1 MAAIKKIDNEG
12 LLNAAYDLVRREGIS
27 ALSARKLAAAA
38 SCSTQPI
45 YENFSGMGKVI
56 EITTQ
61 RMNDEFAD
69 LVKNVGEQVNAEYFR
84 QGIIVCRYAL
94 EEKNLF
100 RYFIMDKSQG
110 MTMLKNEWSVRLLR
124 ERNDISDE
132 QAESVDLAMK
142 NYILGKAFLV
152 NSGYEKFDAKE
163 IEQDIKAYLEIALDK
178 KING

>member
-61 RMNDEFAD
+61 RMNDEFAE

-84 QGIIVCRYAL
+84 QGIIVCRYAS
-94 EEKNLF
+94 EEKI
-100 RYFIMDKSQG
+100 YS
-110 MTMLKNEWSVRLLR
+110 
-124 ERNDISDE
+124 DI
-132 QAESVDLAMK
+132 L
-142 NYILGKAFLV
+142 
-152 NSGYEKFDAKE
+152 
-163 IEQDIKAYLEIALDK
+163 
-178 KING
+178 

>member
-27 ALSARKLAAAA
+27 ALSARKLAVAA

-61 RMNDEFAD
+61 RMNEAFAD
-69 LVKNVGEQVNAEYFR
+69 LVRTVGEQANAEYFR
-84 QGIIVCRYAL
+84 QGIMVCRYAS

-100 RYFIMDKSQG
+100 RYFAVDKSRG
-110 MTMLKNEWSVRLLR
+110 MDMLSNKWSVGLLQ
-124 ERNDISDE
+124 ERRGLSDE
-132 QAESVDLAMK
+132 QAESVDSAMR

-152 NSGYEKFDAKE
+152 NSGYERFDADE
-163 IEQDIKAYLEIALDK
+163 IEQDIKSYLEFAISK
-178 KING
+178 